1 LGHDQPGG
9 SALTELFGPAGAGGH
24 FSLDIRRE
32 MPYILPKRSPL
43 LERVD
48 TLGGVGISGTPI
60 WGAAPLAV
68 PEGARRAGSF
78 SGYGSSESIAQAGER
93 CLWRNRLSALP
104 LQVRRL
110 VCRFN
115 WLFPNPP
122 NLFIGTPSRSAISMK
137 GRSPTLFLTTISR
150 PSCRFIVRGANG
162 PTASRCSNCRC
173 FPPTFSPVSGKSSGS
188 RS

>member
-1 LGHDQPGG
+1 
-9 SALTELFGPAGAGGH
+9 
-24 FSLDIRRE
+24 
-32 MPYILPKRSPL
+32 MPYIFAKRSPL

-122 NLFIGTPSRSAISMK
+122 NLFIGTPCRSAISMK
-137 GRSPTLFLTTISR
+137 GR
-150 PSCRFIVRGANG
+150 
-162 PTASRCSNCRC
+162 
-173 FPPTFSPVSGKSSGS
+173 
-188 RS
+188 